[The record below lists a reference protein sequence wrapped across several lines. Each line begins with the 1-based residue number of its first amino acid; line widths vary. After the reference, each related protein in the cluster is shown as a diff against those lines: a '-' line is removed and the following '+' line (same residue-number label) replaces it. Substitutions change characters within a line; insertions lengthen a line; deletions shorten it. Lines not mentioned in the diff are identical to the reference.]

1 MTIFEFLK
9 RHDLKLRIPQRN
21 DFGLRVS
28 DSYRA
33 QYEEA
38 PPKIEQQEGN
48 HLFKVRDYPATF
60 ERQMM
65 IDFNAWSESA
75 GFGRRLTVP
84 EEGEQIKAARVVLR
98 RAGKP
103 ESSKS
108 AGTNSEPNVIKR
120 KRISRDPRDQRMS
133 PYGSS
138 ERD

>member
-9 RHDLKLRIPQRN
+9 RHDLRLRIPQRN

-33 QYEEA
+33 QFEEA

-65 IDFNAWSESA
+65 IDFNEWSEAS
-75 GFGRRLTVP
+75 GFGRRLNVP
-84 EEGEQIKAARVVLR
+84 DEGESIKAARVVLR
-98 RAGKP
+98 RSKKP
-103 ESSKS
+103 ESKVSDGRN
-108 AGTNSEPNVIKR
+108 AEMPNQIKR
-120 KRISRDPRDQRMS
+120 KRIIREDRYTSFGNDRD
-133 PYGSS
+133 
-138 ERD
+138 

>member
-33 QYEEA
+33 AYEEA

-48 HLFKVRDYPATF
+48 HLFKVRDYPETF

-65 IDFNAWSESA
+65 IDFNAWAESV
-75 GFGRRLTVP
+75 GFGRKLNVP
-84 EEGEQIKAARVVLR
+84 DEGESIKAARVVLR
-98 RAGKP
+98 RTKKP
-103 ESSKS
+103 ESQPSDS
-108 AGTNSEPNVIKR
+108 RGGGTPNVIKR
-120 KRISRDPRDQRMS
+120 KRISRDERFS
-133 PYGSS
+133 SYGGGGDR
-138 ERD
+138 E

>member
-48 HLFKVRDYPATF
+48 HLFKVRDYPTTF
-60 ERQMM
+60 
-65 IDFNAWSESA
+65 DFNAWSESA

>member
-33 QYEEA
+33 AYEEA

-48 HLFKVRDYPATF
+48 HLFKVRDYPETF

-65 IDFNAWSESA
+65 IDFNDWSEAA
-75 GFGRRLTVP
+75 GYGRKLNVP
-84 EEGEQIKAARVVLR
+84 DEGESIKAARVVLR
-98 RAGKP
+98 RAKKP
-103 ESSKS
+103 ESESGS
-108 AGTNSEPNVIKR
+108 FGGGETPVVHKR
-120 KRISRDPRDQRMS
+120 KRITRDTKYTS
-133 PYGSS
+133 YGNDR
-138 ERD
+138 E